1 MASQAQALSSNDQD
15 MLRRK
20 KASRACDYCRK
31 RKARC
36 DADPLSG
43 RTCMNC
49 SLNSVE
55 CTFDDTMKVR
65 FPSALQSR
73 MAELQNRVTELE
85 TQLKSQ
91 QESSHSTPAS
101 SHDHAGSSSSNAPSN
116 LVAKAMSG
124 DDRRQAPS
132 PDDQVEFWE
141 KTFPHSEEFDPDVDS
156 VIQHMGN
163 IGIGNDNTTR
173 HLGRSSMGAY
183 IDLLSIILI
192 WRALHVRQAEDK
204 HISDRFKLTR
214 RLEYYLPQP
223 WELEISAPAR
233 PNFTF
238 PAPELILS
246 LVKFYFDEVNA
257 FFPIIHR
264 PTFEAQLQ
272 SMAHVEDTGFACVL
286 LVVCAIGARYSDDS
300 RVLADESSK
309 HSAGWSYFSQ
319 VEMLRKPMIIP
330 PKLHDIQIHCLS
342 VLFMH
347 AASMVVG
354 LHVWTRIGVT
364 IRFAQ
369 DAGAHKR
376 RTRKKITIEDE
387 LWNRCFWMLI
397 AFDRI
402 TSAVLGR
409 ACAIQDEEFTIR
421 YPMEVDDEY
430 WDLPDASQAW
440 KQPPGKPAVAST
452 FVAWIKLT
460 RIIEMTLRT
469 IYTIDR
475 TQLFAGVIEEGWE
488 RQAITELDSA
498 LNKWQQ
504 RLPQHLRYNP
514 DEPNIDYLDR
524 QVFLLAFYSEA
535 QIFIHKPFITPL
547 ENSRPVGLPSLEI
560 CTSAARACAHALNVH
575 MRRSKHLLPFNV
587 STIVSC
593 GIVLILSL
601 WTREKA
607 SDGPSVDRLK
617 EYREINMC
625 MDCLK
630 RMEERWVTA
639 GRFWDLLAG
648 LNTAHQ
654 PLGKRRRNDADDAG
668 STDPP
673 MYYGESDR
681 SKAPLNFMDLLL
693 PTDELLNSGTP
704 STATTIPTPEFQE
717 WMDSVANTST
727 LGDPAAFPAT
737 GGMGSAM
744 TEFAQPESWF
754 KNFSTDRLAEMMGHP
769 LDPTSGPMIDE
780 SQGMWADALPTTF
793 ECVVS
798 SWTCCLCQLGSPS
811 LMRLFSDWAASV
823 PPTMPDFQADP
834 LPPLFPYTQEPM
846 GNSERPSWF

>member
-1 MASQAQALSSNDQD
+1 MKCLINVVIGDQRIGIFV
-15 MLRRK
+15 M
-20 KASRACDYCRK
+20 
-31 RKARC
+31 
-36 DADPLSG
+36 
-43 RTCMNC
+43 
-49 SLNSVE
+49 E
-55 CTFDDTMKVR
+55 CTFDDTMKKQAR
-65 FPSALQSR
+65 NRSYIEALESR
-73 MAELQNRVTELE
+73 IAELKNRVTELE
-85 TQLKSQ
+85 TQLIEL
-91 QESSHSTPAS
+91 QESHHPRPAT
-101 SHDHAGSSSSNAPSN
+101 SHDYAGGSSSIAPNS
-116 LVAKAMSG
+116 LVAKALSG
-124 DDRRQAPS
+124 DERRQAPP
-132 PDDQVEFWE
+132 PDEQVESWE
-141 KTFPHSEEFDPDVDS
+141 KTFPHSEEFDPDIDG
-156 VIQHMGN
+156 VIQHMHDMD
-163 IGIGNDNTTR
+163 ICEQNTTR
-173 HLGRSSMGAY
+173 HLGRSSMAH
-183 IDLLSIILI
+183 LI
-192 WRALHVRQAEDK
+192 WRAFHLQQAEDK
-204 HISDRFKLTR
+204 HISGFFHFHR

-223 WELEISAPAR
+223 WELEISARAR
-233 PNFTF
+233 PSFTF
-238 PAPELILS
+238 PAPNLMHS
-246 LVKFYFDEVNA
+246 LVAFYFDNVNT
-257 FFPIIHR
+257 FFPIVHR
-264 PTFEAQLQ
+264 PTFEAQLH
-272 SMAHVEDTGFACVL
+272 SMMHIEDTGFACVL
-286 LVVCAIGARYSDDS
+286 LVVCAIGSRYSDDP
-300 RVLADESSK
+300 RVLADAEASK

-354 LHVWTRIGVT
+354 VHVWTRIGVT

-369 DAGAHKR
+369 DAGAHRR

-387 LWNRCFWMLI
+387 LWNRCFWMLV
-397 AFDRI
+397 AFDRV
-402 TSAVLGR
+402 TSAILGR

-430 WDLPDASQAW
+430 WDPADPAQAW

-488 RQAITELDSA
+488 RQAIIELDSA

-617 EYREINMC
+617 EYKEINMC

-648 LNTAHQ
+648 LSTAHQ
-654 PLGKRRRNDADDAG
+654 SLGKRRRNDADDAG

-673 MYYGESDR
+673 VYYGESDR
-681 SKAPLNFMDLLL
+681 SNAPPNFMDLLP
-693 PTDELLNSGTP
+693 PTDELLNSDTP
-704 STATTIPTPEFQE
+704 STATTFPTPEFQG
-717 WMDSVANTST
+717 WMGSLANTST
-727 LGDPAAFPAT
+727 LGDPAASPAT
-737 GGMGSAM
+737 GGMGNAM

-798 SWTCCLCQLGSPS
+798 SWTCLLCQLGSPS

-834 LPPLFPYTQEPM
+834 LPPLFPYTQESM